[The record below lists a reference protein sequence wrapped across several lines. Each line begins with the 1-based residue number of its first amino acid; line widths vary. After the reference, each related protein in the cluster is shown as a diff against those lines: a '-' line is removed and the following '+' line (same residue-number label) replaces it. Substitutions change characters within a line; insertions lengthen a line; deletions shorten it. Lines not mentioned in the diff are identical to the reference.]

1 MRKAVAELIALHRSV
16 GIVPEEREKAL
27 TVKTTSI
34 SKFLPEPVKVIEF
47 IKKLSQVREIMKIQN
62 NKNNLKPKIKTFQ
75 HMAGDELVLKLME
88 KVRKIM
94 FKTQSV
100 NKIFNILFRPR

>member
-1 MRKAVAELIALHRSV
+1 MCPLLYNNIGEKAGAELIALHRSV
-16 GIVPEEREKAL
+16 GLIPEEREKAL

-62 NKNNLKPKIKTFQ
+62 NKYNFILKS
-75 HMAGDELVLKLME
+75 KLYSTWQAM
-88 KVRKIM
+88 
-94 FKTQSV
+94 SSC
-100 NKIFNILFRPR
+100 